1 MTWPETCGLRI
12 AMFKCVIGLYGLPR
26 GIADEHK
33 VEVELIDEAS
43 LTDVIAALRREI
55 PKLEGPVIR
64 AGEDKLTEHYAFNI
78 NGRFYIDDRGI
89 RVRSGDKVALLALA
103 AGG

>member
-1 MTWPETCGLRI
+1 L
-12 AMFKCVIGLYGLPR
+12 FKCVVGLFGLPH
-26 GIADEHK
+26 GITGEHK
-33 VEVELIDEAS
+33 VEVELKDEAR
-43 LTDVIAALRREI
+43 LTDVIATLRREI

-78 NGRFYIDDRGI
+78 NGRFYIDDKEI
-89 RVRSGDKVALLALA
+89 RICSGDNVGLLALA